1 MRTIAIAALIIAI
14 VLVVFG
20 LLLEALF
27 WLFVIGLALLV
38 VAVIAGWIGMRR
50 ASSMT
55 RDDTSG

>member
-14 VLVVFG
+14 VLVVLG

-38 VAVIAGWIGMRR
+38 VAVIAGWIGVRR
-50 ASSMT
+50 ASSMA